1 MIINQSITVLHVIVI
16 NQWLS
21 CYAINLQSLCCSVCD
36 EVCLLTGA
44 VVVSEGAY
52 SSRYSRSYTY
62 DTSLEYVFLN
72 SKDNITNIVLSNH
85 QTL

>member
-1 MIINQSITVLHVIVI
+1 M
-16 NQWLS
+16 LS
-21 CYAINLQSLCCSVCD
+21 TSSPCVVVYVMRF
-36 EVCLLTGA
+36 LLTGA

-72 SKDNITNIVLSNH
+72 SKDHITNIVLSNH

>member
-1 MIINQSITVLHVIVI
+1 MLHVSVI

-21 CYAINLQSLCCSVCD
+21 FYAINLQSLCCCVYD
-36 EVCLLTGA
+36 EVCLSTGA

-62 DTSLEYVFLN
+62 DTSLEYVSLN
-72 SKDNITNIVLSNH
+72 SKDHITNIVLSNH